1 VTLPAAGWF
10 PDPQDTARLRWWDGR
25 AWGDGTRPAPGLLT
39 APATPVVAV
48 PSGPA
53 FSVAA
58 DTRVADERTW
68 AYGDRTQRFCV
79 FACLSV
85 LAALLSLVVN
95 PWAVPSAAAVL
106 LGIVAL
112 VHPGATERW
121 RVVGQSIGA
130 SALVLAVAT
139 GAVALNTHLHLF

>member
-10 PDPQDTARLRWWDGR
+10 PDPQDAARLRWWDGR
-25 AWGDGTRPAPGLLT
+25 VWGDGTRPAPGVLV
-39 APATPVVAV
+39 APAAPAVVV

-58 DTRVADERTW
+58 DAVVAEDRTW

-79 FACLSV
+79 FAFLSV
-85 LAALLSLVVN
+85 LAAVVSFALN
-95 PWAVPSAAAVL
+95 PWGLTSAAGIL
-106 LGIVAL
+106 LGVVAL

-121 RVVGQSIGA
+121 RVVGQSVGA

-139 GAVALNTHLHLF
+139 GAVAMNAHLHLF